1 MSQPLDGIKVL
12 ELGNF
17 IAGPFCGMLLGDMGA
32 DVIKIER
39 PTQGDQTRAMPPLVN
54 GESASFAALNRNK
67 RSLVLDLK
75 QQQARDIV
83 LSLVEKSDVFIEN
96 NRPGAL
102 EAIGLGAGQ
111 VRAVNP
117 KIVYVSASGFGQ
129 TGPYRRRAG
138 VNLIVEAFS
147 GTLSVTGLP
156 GEMPVR
162 PGIQTADIFGALFA
176 TYAALS
182 GLISVLRDKGGRI
195 ADVSLAESSIAA
207 AAWETAGFLAT
218 GVVPERLGHQ
228 HRLNAPYQL
237 FETEDGHYLAIG
249 TPNDELFRRFM
260 TVLGLEHH
268 INDARFATYV
278 LRKQNETDLLAI
290 VAPAIHARSV
300 DSLETLLV
308 EAGVPCSRVNN
319 YQEVFDNPQI
329 RARNVTVDVMHP
341 RMGST
346 RMVRNPVLFDQE
358 GPSIRRPAPLLG
370 EHSEEILRELGYGDD
385 RIDALS
391 KAGVVLL
398 ARQAGNS
405 SSSI

>member
-1 MSQPLDGIKVL
+1 MSQPLDGIRVL

-39 PTQGDQTRAMPPLVN
+39 PAKGDQTRAMPPLVN

-102 EAIGLGAGQ
+102 EAIGLGAEQ

-156 GEMPVR
+156 GEMPMR

-176 TYAALS
+176 TYAALT

-195 ADVSLAESSIAA
+195 ADVSLVESSIAA

-228 HRLNAPYQL
+228 HRLNSPYQL
-237 FETEDGHYLAIG
+237 FETADGHYLAIG

-260 TVLGLEHH
+260 TVIGLKPH
-268 INDARFATYV
+268 IDDARFATYV
-278 LRKQNETDLLAI
+278 LRKKNETDLLGI
-290 VAPAIHARSV
+290 VTPAIRASRV
-300 DSLETLLV
+300 DDLETMLV
-308 EAGVPCSRVNN
+308 DAGVPCSRVNN

-329 RARNVTVDVMHP
+329 LARNVTVDVVHP
-341 RMGST
+341 RMGPT
-346 RMVRNPVLFDQE
+346 RTVRNPVLFDQD

-391 KAGVVLL
+391 KAGAVLL
-398 ARQAGNS
+398 ARQAGS
-405 SSSI
+405 SSSGI